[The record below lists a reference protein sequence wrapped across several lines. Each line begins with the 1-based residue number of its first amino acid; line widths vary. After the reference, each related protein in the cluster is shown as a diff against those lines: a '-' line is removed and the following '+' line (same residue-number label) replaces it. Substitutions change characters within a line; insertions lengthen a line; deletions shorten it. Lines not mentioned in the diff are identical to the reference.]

1 MSRKFQFVCLFL
13 LVGPLSTAAQTNAAA
28 SMNGP
33 LSFGNNFFVT
43 GDDVVAGA
51 QGRGVT
57 APATNGFATGMI
69 TIPDT
74 NPGIT
79 GTSQVPP
86 GAQIVTAL
94 LYWQTVE
101 KSTQLGTGQNGF
113 FRPLFAGGPQTG
125 YSISGATAS
134 QNTVSFSGGGCTGS
148 SGGKVVRTYRA

>member
-43 GDDVVAGA
+43 GDYVVAGA
-51 QGRGVT
+51 QGLGVN

-74 NPGIT
+74 NPAIT
-79 GTSQVPP
+79 GTNQVPP
-86 GAQIVTAL
+86 GTQIRPSFL
-94 LYWQTVE
+94 SLPNGQKQTH
-101 KSTQLGTGQNGF
+101 LGT
-113 FRPLFAGGPQTG
+113 
-125 YSISGATAS
+125 
-134 QNTVSFSGGGCTGS
+134 
-148 SGGKVVRTYRA
+148 